1 MNTLLVVILTPDLKF
16 VLFSIMILFSL
27 FANFYDNGRAPRVLV
42 VKNPPANAGD
52 IKRCRFDPW
61 VGKIPLEKDMATHSS
76 SLALEIARTEEPGG
90 LRCVALQELVVP
102 E

>member
-61 VGKIPLEKDMATHSS
+61 VGKIPPEEGTATHYSI
-76 SLALEIARTEEPGG
+76 LALRITMHRGA
-90 LRCVALQELVVP
+90 
-102 E
+102 